1 MRYSMVRYIL
11 GHILRIE
18 GYLMFLPVV
27 TGIIYRESQT
37 WSFLI
42 VAIISCILGQLLV
55 TIRRPEKIILYAREG
70 LVSVSLAW
78 VMMSAVG
85 AVPFVLNGDIPNYT
99 DALFETISGFTTTG
113 ASILSDIESL
123 SHASLFWRSFTHWI
137 GGMGVIVFMLAIIP
151 MASGYNMQLM
161 KAESPGP
168 SVGKLVPRVKE
179 TAKILYLIY
188 FCMTIVEMIL
198 LLVTGMAAFDAV
210 CITFGTAGTGGFG
223 TLGDSCASYTV
234 LQQVI
239 ITIFMLGFGVNFNA
253 YYYLLGKD
261 KKQAFR
267 MEEVRWY
274 LAIVLSA
281 IILVTINVRSYF
293 GGWFEALQQTA
304 FQVASIIT
312 TTGFATTDF
321 DLWPMFSKMILV
333 ALMFIGACAG
343 STGGGIKVSR
353 VVILAKTVRTE
364 LQRYVH
370 PRSIPSVRMEGK
382 AVDKTIVRGVLVYLA
397 VYIFLFAISL
407 LLLSIDPTQT
417 FTTDFTAVAATFNN
431 IGPGL
436 EAVGPTANYAGMSI
450 FSKYVLMFDMLA
462 GRLELFPMLILFKP
476 SVWKRN

>member
-1 MRYSMVRYIL
+1 
-11 GHILRIE
+11 
-18 GYLMFLPVV
+18 MFLPVL
-27 TGIIYRESQT
+27 TGILYRESEV
-37 WSFLI
+37 WSFLL
-42 VAIISCILGQLLV
+42 VAVISCIAGQLLI
-55 TIRRPEKIILYAREG
+55 TIRKPEKFVLYAREG

-85 AVPFVLNGDIPNYT
+85 AVPFVLNGDIPVYT

-113 ASILSDIESL
+113 ASILTDIESL

-179 TAKILYLIY
+179 TAKILYIIY
-188 FCMTIVEMIL
+188 FCMTIAEMAL
-198 LLVTGMAAFDAV
+198 LLITGMIPFDAI
-210 CITFGTAGTGGFG
+210 CISFGTAGTGGFG
-223 TLGDSCASYTV
+223 TLSDSCASYSV

-261 KKQAFR
+261 KKQAFQ

-274 LAIVLSA
+274 VAIVAAA
-281 IILVTINVRSYF
+281 ILLVTINVRSYF
-293 GGWFEALQQTA
+293 GGWLESLQQAA
-304 FQVASIIT
+304 FQVASIVT
-312 TTGFATTDF
+312 TTGFATADF

-353 VVILAKTVRTE
+353 IVILGKTIRSE
-364 LQRYVH
+364 LQRYIH
-370 PRSIPSVRMEGK
+370 PRSIPSVRVDGK

-397 VYIFLFAISL
+397 VYIFLFGCSL
-407 LLLSIDPTQT
+407 LLLSIDPSQS
-417 FTTDFTAVAATFNN
+417 FTTDFTAVAATINN

-436 EAVGPTANYAGMSI
+436 EAVGPTANYAGMSV

-462 GRLELFPMLILFKP
+462 GRLELFPMLILFKR
-476 SVWKRN
+476 SVWKRT